1 MALVV
6 LFGWRFVARPLKITL
21 ISFGLWVGR
30 LPEHRIFVEIVPL
43 FWLSATY
50 AIAARSGN
58 LGLRDDAE
66 DA

>member
-1 MALVV
+1 M
-6 LFGWRFVARPLKITL
+6 ARPLKITL
-21 ISFGLWVGR
+21 VSFALPLFCFGR
-30 LPEHRIFVEIVPL
+30 LPEHRLFVEMVSL